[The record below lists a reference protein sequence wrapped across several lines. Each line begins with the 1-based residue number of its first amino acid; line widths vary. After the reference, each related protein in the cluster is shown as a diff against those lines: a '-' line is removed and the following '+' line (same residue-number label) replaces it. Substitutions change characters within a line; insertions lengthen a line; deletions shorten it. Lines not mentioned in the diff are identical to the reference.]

1 MNHNVKYGLIIGAI
15 NVVYT
20 AVTLLVDPMWVITEP
35 MSFFVTVAE
44 IAILFIAGRA
54 LRDQEGGYLSF
65 GRAFL
70 STWYILLIAGGVYT
84 VYMILQFNVIS
95 PAAGEMLNEETVNL
109 AANAFEQSGIEDAF
123 IDQLVAI
130 YELYP
135 PFGVAFLIGRFIMG
149 SVIGGAILALIV
161 GAIVK
166 KREPDFE

>member
-20 AVTLLVDPMWVITEP
+20 AVTLLIDPLWVITEP

-54 LRDQEGGYLSF
+54 LRDQKGGYLSF
-65 GRAFL
+65 GQAFL

-95 PAAGEMLNEETVNL
+95 PAVGEFLNKEAIDTL
-109 AANAFEQSGIEDAF
+109 ANAFEQQGVNDSL
-123 IDQLVAI
+123 IDQAVEV
-130 YELYP
+130 YESYP

-166 KREPDFE
+166 KKEPDFE